1 MIADRRGR
9 SGYFRVLGL
18 ESSCDETAA
27 AIVDDGRIV
36 RADVVASQ
44 NEVHARYGGVVPE
57 LASRAHILNVVPVV
71 QAALARAN
79 TTLDEI
85 DGIAVTHAPG
95 LVGALLVGLHTAKAI
110 AWVTG
115 KPLVGVHH
123 LEGHLCAIYLEDLPD
138 DVAGTAG
145 SDHRAPPYPHI
156 ALIVSG
162 GHTSLARIDG
172 PGAVTEVGSTRDDAA
187 GEAFDKGAK
196 LLGLGY
202 PGGAVIDKLAKTG
215 NPRAV
220 EFPRSMTS
228 SEHGAD
234 FSFSGLKT
242 SLLHHVRAHGCPDG
256 QALADLCASYQA
268 AIVEVLVRKTR
279 RAARG
284 LGISHVQICGGVAAN
299 SALRSAMEQAATEDG
314 LSVYVPPIARCT
326 DNAAMI
332 AAAGY
337 HRLVRGERDSLD
349 LDAVPSLPLARG
361 A

>member
-1 MIADRRGR
+1 VK
-9 SGYFRVLGL
+9 RVLGI

-27 AIVDDGRIV
+27 AVVEDGRV
-36 RADVVASQ
+36 ALSDVVASQ

-71 QAALARAN
+71 QAALDRAGM
-79 TTLDEI
+79 TLDQI
-85 DGIAVTHAPG
+85 DGIAVTNAPG
-95 LVGALLVGLHTAKAI
+95 LVGALLVGLQTAKSI

-123 LEGHLCAIYLEDLPD
+123 LAGHLTAIYLEPD
-138 DVAGTAG
+138 
-145 SDHRAPPYPHI
+145 PPPMPHL

-162 GHTSLARIDG
+162 GHTSLVQVNG
-172 PGAVTEVGSTRDDAA
+172 HGELHELGATRDDAA

-202 PGGAVIDKLAKTG
+202 PGGAVIDKLAASG
-215 NPRAV
+215 NPAAV
-220 EFPRSMTS
+220 AFPRSMTAG
-228 SEHGAD
+228 EHGAD

-242 SLLHHVRAHGCPDG
+242 ALLHHVRAHGVPDG

-279 RAARG
+279 RAARKHG
-284 LGISHVQICGGVAAN
+284 LAHVQVCGGVAAN
-299 SALRSAMEQAATEDG
+299 QGLRAALRKAGEEDG
-314 LSVYVPPIARCT
+314 FRVYIPPPARCT

-337 HRLVRGERDSLD
+337 HRLARGERDGLE
-349 LDAVPSLPLARG
+349 LDAVPSAPL
-361 A
+361 